1 MKTPCACF
9 IFCLSLVA
17 HVGAGEARK
26 QRDEAR
32 KQRET
37 VDCVLY
43 ERDGSKYFL
52 VRSFEPYKVGVSCR
66 NHIFVY
72 VCPRNKDAWF
82 SLLDPTLD
90 LRESCNEENSPR
102 HEWEK
107 QWVINT
113 QIQAVAVSK
122 ENDAET
128 EEEIVVGR
136 VPATIQ
142 LKFVCELL

>member
-17 HVGAGEARK
+17 HVGVGEARK
-26 QRDEAR
+26 QREETR
-32 KQRET
+32 KQQET
-37 VDCVLY
+37 IDCALY

-52 VRSFEPYKVGVSCR
+52 VRSFAPYKVGISCR
-66 NHIFVY
+66 NQIFMY

-90 LRESCNEENSPR
+90 LRESCSEEYSPR
-102 HEWEK
+102 HVWEK

-113 QIQAVAVSK
+113 QIQPVAVSK
-122 ENDAET
+122 DDDKET
-128 EEEIVVGR
+128 EEEVVVGP
-136 VPATIQ
+136 VPSTIQ
-142 LKFVCELL
+142 LKFECELL